1 MARPLTYSLVLETH
15 NLEGGHGDI
24 GDGLERLLERLATQ
38 TYALPRLADFI
49 ITHRG
54 IDDTSRIACE
64 RAAGAPITWLE
75 LPDEAG
81 YYEAKNRG
89 FDVARGDVVVFA
101 DADCWPDPDWLE
113 SLLSPFADPDVR
125 AVAGRTTYRR
135 DLLGTAASTID
146 FMYFPTPLGARYTR
160 NFYANNVAFRRDVF
174 GPRRFGEHEMY
185 RGHCAVLGLDL
196 HDARIPIVFAPGAR
210 TIHRFPD
217 SVRELLKLRLMR
229 GRDTYELTPKL
240 MKNVVRSRVPRIGP
254 VMPLAVLAA
263 RLGFSIK
270 SINKQDMP
278 PARGLKRL
286 AVAGTVAAISAVDM
300 LGAAAGGF
308 GLLAADPHAA
318 LSYHGDDDKL
328 AGTTSVAASS
338 TRDPRT
344 HASA

>member
-1 MARPLTYSLVLETH
+1 MTRPTTHSLVLETH
-15 NLEGGHGDI
+15 NLEGGHGEI
-24 GDGLERLLERLATQ
+24 GGGLERLIDRLVAQ
-38 TYALPRLADFI
+38 TYPLARLADFT

-54 IDDTSRIACE
+54 IDDASRLACE
-64 RAAGAPITWLE
+64 RAAGVPIKWLE
-75 LPDEAG
+75 LPDDAG

-101 DADCWPDPDWLE
+101 DADCWPDPEWLE
-113 SLLSPFADPDVR
+113 ALLAPFVDDDVR

-146 FMYFPTPLGARYTR
+146 FMYFPTPLGAKYTR
-160 NFYANNVAFRRDVF
+160 NFYANNIAFRRDVF

-196 HDARIPIVFAPGAR
+196 HDARIPIVFEPRAR

-217 SVRELLKLRLMR
+217 SVRELVKLRLMR
-229 GRDTYELTPKL
+229 GRDTFELTPKL
-240 MKNVVRSRVPRIGP
+240 LGTVPGGKRVPRMGP

-263 RLGFSIK
+263 RLGFSLR

-278 PARGLKRL
+278 RARGLRGL

-300 LGAAAGGF
+300 IGAAAGGL

-328 AGTTSVAASS
+328 AGTTS
-338 TRDPRT
+338 RDPIHHR
-344 HASA
+344 ASA